1 MLKSFAGG
9 RLFGATWGFGDARAL
24 ALHGWRRNHR
34 DFDAVFGHR
43 SGPAMAVDL
52 FGFGATPAPPEPWG
66 SSDYARALLPLFAD
80 GAGLDERIVLVGH
93 SLGGRVAL
101 HLATLVPERV
111 ERMVLCGVPLVD
123 LEGKRSRPAASF
135 RLTRRLHRLGLVSDS
150 RMEVMRKRYGSPDY
164 RAADGVMRSVLVRLV
179 AEQYLEQI
187 RSVKCPV
194 DLVWGALDTEVPA
207 EVAVRARPMFARAEL
222 RIVPGVGHLVPTE
235 APDALRRIVFGAGR

>member
-9 RLFGATWGFGDARAL
+9 RLFGATWGFGDATVL
-24 ALHGWRRNHR
+24 ALHGWRRDHR
-34 DFDAVFGHR
+34 DFAAVFGHG

-66 SSDYARALLPLFAD
+66 SADYARGLLPLFAD
-80 GAGLDERIVLVGH
+80 RSGLDERILLVGH

-101 HLATLVPERV
+101 QLATLVPERV

-123 LEGKRSRPAASF
+123 LDGGRSRPATSF
-135 RLTRRLHRLGLVSDS
+135 RLVRRLHRLGLVSDS
-150 RMEVMRKRYGSPDY
+150 RMEVMRKRHGSPDY

-179 AEQYLEQI
+179 AEQYREQI
-187 RSVKCPV
+187 RSVNCPV
-194 DLVWGALDTEVPA
+194 DLVWGELDTEVPR
-207 EVAVRARPMFARAEL
+207 EVAVRARPMFARASL
-222 RIVPGVGHLVPTE
+222 HIVPGAGHLVPTE